1 MRLMKETLMRAG
13 SAVMAG
19 IMVLGLAGCQGGTE
33 SGGSSAA
40 KNPGAGWEQP
50 GIIGCPSGFD
60 NLDGKLVGGSDTRNC
75 RGI

>member
-1 MRLMKETLMRAG
+1 MRLVKETLMRAG

-19 IMVLGLAGCQGGTE
+19 IMVFGLAGCQGGTE

-40 KNPGAGWEQP
+40 KNPGTEQ
-50 GIIGCPSGFD
+50 
-60 NLDGKLVGGSDTRNC
+60 DGKLVGGSDTRNC

>member
-1 MRLMKETLMRAG
+1 MRLVKETLMRAG

-19 IMVLGLAGCQGGTE
+19 IMVFGLAGCQGRIICCEE
-33 SGGSSAA
+33 SG
-40 KNPGAGWEQP
+40 NRAGWEQP